1 MKKLI
6 VMVVA
11 AVATIGSASAMSPKE
26 AFSALS
32 DIQNVVVTA
41 PDYNL
46 PVDADIARV
55 GQIAAA
61 YNLSKEQMNETSTA
75 AYTILNQVPLTY
87 MVNGG
92 NNGEVAAFIYA
103 TPNDAGDNDVLIAV
117 MSELKGSVVFI
128 SGTADDATVSAIQAA
143 PLNIEGNYLNLQAQ
157 MPNGD
162 DFNITLSKA
171 R

>member
-1 MKKLI
+1 M
-6 VMVVA
+6 MMA

-26 AFSALS
+26 AFTVLS
-32 DIQNVVVTA
+32 EIPNVVVVA

-46 PVDADIARV
+46 PVNADIARV

-75 AYTILNQVPLTY
+75 AYTILNEVPLTT

-92 NNGEVAAFIYA
+92 NNGEVATFIYA
-103 TPNDAGDNDVLIAV
+103 TPNEEGSNDVLIAV
-117 MSELKGSVVFI
+117 MSELKGSVVFV

-143 PLNIEGNYLNLQAQ
+143 PLNIEGNFLSLEAQ

-162 DFNITLSKA
+162 DFNIALSKA